1 MIRAARSYMLLL
13 LLTFPA
19 AALAR
24 PPLIYHHVEQIAAHA
39 GGTVSLRLSSHDA
52 VISVKPG
59 KQVSVTTDIWS
70 STGSKSNKEELIKRY
85 TPAVWA
91 DGNDVKV
98 GPPDHHDWGW
108 HFGWESSHEVRVT
121 VVMPND
127 MKLDYRLGS
136 GDFRFDNPAATLSVK
151 GESGSGD
158 VYFKGNSEKLYLR
171 AGSGDMQIAKGSQP
185 GPVNVHTGSGDIIYS
200 GSATSLSLGAGSGDI
215 TVGHALA
222 QSAELGSGSGD
233 VVVHWG
239 KLSAGAA
246 IKASSGSGDI
256 DMYFPASTVIGGKI
270 STGSGDVNTDFPA
283 LIHGS
288 HHSYTLSGGSG
299 AITVDLDTGSGDIS
313 LHKAG

>member
-1 MIRAARSYMLLL
+1 MIRSSRSFILLL
-13 LLTFPA
+13 LFAFPA

-24 PPLIYHHVEQIAAHA
+24 PPLIYHHVEKITAHA
-39 GGTVSLRLSSHDA
+39 SGTVRLRLSSQDA

-70 STGSKSNKEELIKRY
+70 STSSKSNKEELIKRY

-108 HFGWESSHEVRVT
+108 HIGWESSHEVRVT

-136 GDFRFDNPAATLSVK
+136 GDFKFDNPSATVAVK

-158 VYFKGNSEKLYLR
+158 VYFKGNPEKLYLR
-171 AGSGDMQIAKGSQP
+171 AGSGDMQVAKGSQP

-215 TVGHALA
+215 TVGHAQA
-222 QSAELGSGSGD
+222 KSAELGSGSGD
-233 VVVHWG
+233 VVVHWD
-239 KLSAGAA
+239 KLASGAA

-288 HHSYTLSGGSG
+288 HHSYTLSGGPG

-313 LHKAG
+313 LRKGG

>member
-1 MIRAARSYMLLL
+1 MIRSARSFIFLLL
-13 LLTFPA
+13 LAFPA
-19 AALAR
+19 IALAR
-24 PPLIYHHVEQIAAHA
+24 PPLIYHHVEQIAAHS
-39 GGTVSLRLSSHDA
+39 GGTVRLRLSSHDL
-52 VISVKPG
+52 VVSVKPG

-70 STGSKSNKEELIKRY
+70 STSSKSNQAELIKRY

-91 DGNDVKV
+91 SGDDVEV

-121 VVMPND
+121 VVMPDD

-136 GDFRFDNPAATLSVK
+136 GDFHFDNPSAKMAVK

-158 VYFKGNSEKLYLR
+158 VHFKGDPDKLHLS
-171 AGSGDMQIAKGSQP
+171 AGSGDMQVAAGDRP
-185 GPVNVHTGSGDIIYS
+185 GPVYVHTGSGDIIYS

-215 TVGHALA
+215 TVGHAVA
-222 QSAELGSGSGD
+222 KSAEIGSGSGD
-233 VVVHWG
+233 LVVHWG
-239 KLSAGAA
+239 KLAAGAT
-246 IKASSGSGDI
+246 IKASSGSGDV

-288 HHSYTLSGGSG
+288 HHSYTLSGGPG

-313 LHKAG
+313 LHKGD

>member
-1 MIRAARSYMLLL
+1 MFRSVRMAFCASLLAL
-13 LLTFPA
+13 PA
-19 AALAR
+19 IALAR
-24 PPLIYHHVEQIAAHA
+24 PPLIYHHVEHIAAHA

-59 KQVSVTTDIWS
+59 KRVSVTTDIWA
-70 STGSKSNKEELIKRY
+70 STSSKSNQEELIKRY

-136 GDFRFDNPAATLSVK
+136 GDFRFDNPSATMAVK

-158 VYFKGNSEKLYLR
+158 VYFRGNPKSLDLHT
-171 AGSGDMQIAKGSQP
+171 GSGDMQVAKGDQQ
-185 GPVNVHTGSGDIIYS
+185 GPVKVHTGSGDLIYS
-200 GSATSLSLGAGSGDI
+200 GVATNLSLGTGSGDI
-215 TVGHALA
+215 TVGHAVA
-222 QSAELGSGSGD
+222 QKAELGSGSGD
-233 VVVHWG
+233 VVVHWE
-239 KLSAGAA
+239 KLAAGAA

-288 HHSYTLSGGSG
+288 HHSYTLSGGPG
-299 AITVDLDTGSGDIS
+299 AIKVDLDTGSGDIS
-313 LHKAG
+313 LHKGG